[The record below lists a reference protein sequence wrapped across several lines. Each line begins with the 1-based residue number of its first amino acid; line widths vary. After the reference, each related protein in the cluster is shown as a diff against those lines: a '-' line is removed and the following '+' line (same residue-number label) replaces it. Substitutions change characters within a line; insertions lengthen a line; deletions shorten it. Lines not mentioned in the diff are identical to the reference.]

1 MPACCHVITINVI
14 NVVVVVVAIIVGRFY
29 IALFSSL
36 EKTHSARIMG
46 VKYT

>member
-14 NVVVVVVAIIVGRFY
+14 NIVVVVVIIVGRFY
-29 IALFSSL
+29 IALFSVL
-36 EKTHSARIMG
+36 EKTHSAHIMG